1 MKSKKMKSQILIFII
16 IFVLVQIGIVV
27 GYQSTPWVA
36 PDKYQSMA
44 NPVASNGT
52 SIAAGKAL
60 YIKNCQDCHGKKGL
74 GDGTKAPDL
83 KTTPADMTKASFQA
97 QSDGSLFYKISEGRG
112 DMPRAKKDL
121 PDDEDRWNLVN
132 YVRTFKS
139 GAAKN

>member
-74 GDGTKAPDL
+74 GDGTKVPDL
-83 KTTPADMTKASFQA
+83 KTTPPDMTSSKFQS
-97 QSDGSLFYKISEGRG
+97 QTDGSMFYKISEGRN
-112 DMPRAKKDL
+112 DMPKGKKDF
-121 PDDEDRWNLVN
+121 PDESDRWNLVN
-132 YVRTFKS
+132 FVRTFRK
-139 GAAKN
+139 